1 MHHGEIKRFV
11 VMYQGAISQPAN
23 EFIAIRCI
31 HHRPEAAVFFAGLD
45 AGSHRE
51 QVKIVVTENSG
62 STLPQPLDETQHLE
76 GVRATIDKVSD
87 KPEGV
92 TRLAES
98 DELEQPHEFCV
109 TALDVPDRVC
119 SQLFFRDGYCSSG
132 QYTCQTPSASPA
144 DEADADKRIL
154 ITSCSIV
161 KANYLVRPMKARV
174 KWVEGKLMVGESGSG
189 HAVVMDGPPEYGGRN
204 LGLRPMEMLLLGM
217 GGCTEFDVLM
227 ILEKSRQD
235 VTSCEVLLEA
245 ERATEEPKVFTKI
258 HAHFVICGRN
268 LSHKHVERAISL
280 SAEKFCS
287 ASIMLGKTAEITHDY
302 EILEA

>member
-1 MHHGEIKRFV
+1 
-11 VMYQGAISQPAN
+11 
-23 EFIAIRCI
+23 
-31 HHRPEAAVFFAGLD
+31 
-45 AGSHRE
+45 
-51 QVKIVVTENSG
+51 
-62 STLPQPLDETQHLE
+62 
-76 GVRATIDKVSD
+76 
-87 KPEGV
+87 
-92 TRLAES
+92 
-98 DELEQPHEFCV
+98 
-109 TALDVPDRVC
+109 
-119 SQLFFRDGYCSSG
+119 
-132 QYTCQTPSASPA
+132 
-144 DEADADKRIL
+144 
-154 ITSCSIV
+154 
-161 KANYLVRPMKARV
+161 MKARV

-189 HAVVMDGPPEYGGRN
+189 HAIVMDGPPEFGGRN

-258 HAHFVICGRN
+258 HAHFVICGRD
-268 LSHKHVERAISL
+268 LSRKHVERAISL